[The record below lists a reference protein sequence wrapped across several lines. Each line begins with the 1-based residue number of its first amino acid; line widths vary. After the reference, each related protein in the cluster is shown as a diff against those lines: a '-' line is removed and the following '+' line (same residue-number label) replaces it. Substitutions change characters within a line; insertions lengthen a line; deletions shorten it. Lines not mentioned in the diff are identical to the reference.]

1 MDHEFLALQRN
12 KSWYL
17 VPPQKGRNIIQCKWI
32 YKIKRKQDGSLDKY
46 KACLVAKGFRQR
58 YGIDYEDTFS
68 PIVKAATI
76 RIILYIA
83 VSRGWSLR

>member
-12 KSWYL
+12 KSWHL
-17 VPPQKGRNIIQCKWI
+17 VPPQKGRNIIQCKWV

-58 YGIDYEDTFS
+58 YGIDYEDTFN
-68 PIVKAATI
+68 PVVKAATI

-83 VSRGWSLR
+83 VSMGWSLR

>member
-12 KSWYL
+12 KSWHL

-58 YGIDYEDTFS
+58 YGIEYEDTFS

>member
-12 KSWYL
+12 KSWHL